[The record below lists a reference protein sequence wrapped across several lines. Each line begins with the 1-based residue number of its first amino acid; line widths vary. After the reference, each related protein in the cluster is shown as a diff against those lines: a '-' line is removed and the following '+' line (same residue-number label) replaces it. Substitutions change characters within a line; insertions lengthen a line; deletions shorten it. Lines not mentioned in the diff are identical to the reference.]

1 MAGDARRPNAYMLSA
16 KHGGD
21 MTDHEKL
28 RQDIDTLRE
37 SIRIEWQEIEAKDL
51 GTAER
56 HDLMTHIK
64 WCVNELGLLLQKFE
78 DLDKL
83 GQRHA

>member
-1 MAGDARRPNAYMLSA
+1 MLSG
-16 KHGGD
+16 KLGGD

-28 RQDIDTLRE
+28 RRDIDTLRE
-37 SIRIEWQEIEAKDL
+37 SVRIEWQEIEAKNL

-78 DLDKL
+78 DLEKL
-83 GQRHA
+83 GRRHGLL

>member
-1 MAGDARRPNAYMLSA
+1 
-16 KHGGD
+16 

-28 RQDIDTLRE
+28 RRDIDTLRE
-37 SIRIEWQEIEAKDL
+37 SIRIEWQEIEAKNL
-51 GTAER
+51 GAAER

-64 WCVNELGLLLQKFE
+64 WCANELSLLLQKFE

-83 GQRHA
+83 GHRHA